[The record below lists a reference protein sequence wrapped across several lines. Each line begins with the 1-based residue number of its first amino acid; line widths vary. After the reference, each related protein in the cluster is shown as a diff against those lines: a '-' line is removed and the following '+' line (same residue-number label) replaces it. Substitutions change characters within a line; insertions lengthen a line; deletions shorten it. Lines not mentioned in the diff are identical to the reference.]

1 MHTVEKVMKIDSE
14 EKQPHL
20 NGKIYENEFGYHTNS
35 EVYANKG
42 SDITELSE
50 IAGDSKVKNR
60 NIPKEKVVK

>member
-1 MHTVEKVMKIDSE
+1 MKIDSE

-50 IAGDSKVKNR
+50 MPDPVKKYIYFKTIIGMR
-60 NIPKEKVVK
+60 

>member
-1 MHTVEKVMKIDSE
+1 MKIDSE

-42 SDITELSE
+42 SDITELYE
-50 IAGDSKVKNR
+50 IARISR
-60 NIPKEKVVK
+60 ENIKRLCAYIKYVE